1 MSVQQA
7 IITLVGAI
15 FSGILATVITLYV
28 NRRAERTRLK
38 QQVVDDIF
46 GYKYQLSN
54 TGNTLNFDIN
64 SKGLVR
70 AINRIPVI
78 FHDEKNVL
86 DAYDK
91 FYNAA
96 TIADANERAQKMD
109 EALID
114 LLKVLCKSANIKC
127 DNWNDSRFK
136 RVFNI

>member
-78 FHDEKNVL
+78 FHDEKTVL